1 MNHWAMQY
9 LSVFIRGM
17 LMGAA
22 DIVPGVSGG
31 TIAFITGIYER
42 LLNALRA
49 FTPAAL
55 LLWRQQ
61 GFGAFWRHVDGYFLV
76 SLFGGALVSVFALAH
91 SINRLMEA
99 HPLVVWGF
107 FFGLVVASG
116 FLVLRDITSWSLPR
130 FCMLALG
137 IAFALLVAILKPVQV
152 PINLITFFLAGMIA
166 ICAMILPGI
175 SGSFLLLMMGF
186 YPSILQAIMNVD
198 IVVLVT
204 FASGCVLGLLAFSH
218 LLSWFLRYYY
228 YATLALLSGFLLGSL
243 AIIWPWKEVVTTTL
257 DRHGELQPL
266 VQQNITPW
274 QYQAGGG
281 EAYIGSVL
289 MACVG
294 GLFLVIAL
302 DYVARLLKN
311 QME

>member
-1 MNHWAMQY
+1 
-9 LSVFIRGM
+9 
-17 LMGAA
+17 
-22 DIVPGVSGG
+22 
-31 TIAFITGIYER
+31 
-42 LLNALRA
+42 
-49 FTPAAL
+49 
-55 LLWRQQ
+55 
-61 GFGAFWRHVDGYFLV
+61 
-76 SLFGGALVSVFALAH
+76 
-91 SINRLMEA
+91 
-99 HPLVVWGF
+99 
-107 FFGLVVASG
+107 
-116 FLVLRDITSWSLPR
+116 
-130 FCMLALG
+130 MLALG

-243 AIIWPWKEVVTTTL
+243 VIIWPWKEVVSTTL

-274 QYQAGGG
+274 QYQAGVG

-289 MACVG
+289 LACVG
-294 GLFLVIAL
+294 GLFLVTTL

-311 QME
+311 RME